1 MRELALESRACN
13 VCGAR
18 VTNADACGASNVEA
32 RGVSFIEASEG
43 GRFARAPRERS
54 GLAHAAGFAGVLYLF
69 RYSFMSFAL
78 SHVRLESSL
87 GTLPAGVCSLFA
99 PLALVLAFAA
109 AVSLDRSPDK
119 SGALPAIF
127 GLVVG
132 WIGTIWWAF
141 LLLEL
146 LRELQLIKL

>member
-1 MRELALESRACN
+1 MRELALERRACN

-18 VTNADACGASNVEA
+18 VTDAYARGASNVEA
-32 RGVSFIEASEG
+32 RGVSFIEASES
-43 GRFARAPRERS
+43 GRPTRAPRERS

-78 SHVRLESSL
+78 SHVRLEAAL
-87 GTLPAGVCSLFA
+87 GMLPAGVCSLFA
-99 PLALVLAFAA
+99 PVALVLAFAA
-109 AVSLDRSPDK
+109 AVSLDRSCDK

-132 WIGTIWWAF
+132 WIGTIRWVF

-146 LRELQLIKL
+146 LREIQLITL